1 MSVHELKRPLALEW
15 PAEVLGNLPKALE
28 QLRHWAQITPLHTAL
43 RHKRQGQWYA
53 WRWIDALRDVERLAD
68 GLRQQGFSESSRLA
82 LSGAFEPNLLLL
94 ALAAQS
100 VGGEVLTLADNLEPE
115 ALYQQLWRI
124 RPTHSYVQG
133 RQQVR
138 HWQSAHLLDFAQLLG
153 PVAAAQ
159 RLQRWWQPRGETA
172 LWSEESTHWQG
183 GLAVVLEQWLNS
195 GHGLAF
201 PESLAS
207 ARRDRGEI
215 EPTGLLLSPARLQH
229 LADDIESRLA
239 PQGTWRRRLCDWAIA
254 HPRSGLR
261 RLLKNRV
268 RTLLGFQRLSFIWQP
283 SSTQKTS
290 SDPVWL
296 AEFKR
301 DIA

>member
-1 MSVHELKRPLALEW
+1 MSVHELKRPQALEW
-15 PAEVLGNLPKALE
+15 PAELLGNLPKALE
-28 QLRHWAQITPLHTAL
+28 HLQHWAQLTPLHIAL

-53 WRWIDALRDVERLAD
+53 WRWIDVLRDVERLAD
-68 GLRQQGFSESSRLA
+68 GLRQQGFSAQSRLA
-82 LSGAFEPNLLLL
+82 LSGTFEPDLLLL

-100 VGGEVLTLADNLEPE
+100 AGGQVLTLADDLEPE

-124 RPTHSYVQG
+124 HPSHSYAQG

-138 HWQSAHLLDFAQLLG
+138 HWQSANLLDFTQLLG
-153 PVAAAQ
+153 PADPAQ
-159 RLQRWWQPRGETA
+159 HLQRWWQPSGETV
-172 LWSEESTHWQG
+172 LWSEEGTHWQG

-201 PESLAS
+201 PESPAS
-207 ARRDRGEI
+207 ARRDRGEVA
-215 EPTGLLLSPARLQH
+215 PTGLLLSPERLQH

-239 PQGTWRRRLCDWAIA
+239 PHGTWRRRVCDWAIA
-254 HPRSGLR
+254 HPQSGLR

-268 RTLLGFQRLSFIWQP
+268 RRLLGFQRLTYIWQP
-283 SSTQKTS
+283 ASAQKTS
-290 SDPVWL
+290 RDPAWL

>member
-1 MSVHELKRPLALEW
+1 MSVHELKRPQALEW
-15 PAEVLGNLPKALE
+15 PAELLGNLPEALE
-28 QLRHWAQITPLHTAL
+28 HLQHWAQLTPLHIAL

-53 WRWIDALRDVERLAD
+53 WRWIDVLRDVERLAD
-68 GLRQQGFSESSRLA
+68 GLRQQGFSAQSRLA
-82 LSGAFEPNLLLL
+82 LSGTFEPDLLLL

-100 VGGEVLTLADNLEPE
+100 AGGQVLTLADDLEPE

-124 RPTHSYVQG
+124 HPSHSYAQG

-138 HWQSAHLLDFAQLLG
+138 HWQSANLLDFTQLLG
-153 PVAAAQ
+153 PADPAQ
-159 RLQRWWQPRGETA
+159 HLQRWWQPSGETV
-172 LWSEESTHWQG
+172 LWSEEGTHWQG

-201 PESLAS
+201 PESPAS
-207 ARRDRGEI
+207 ARRDRGEVA
-215 EPTGLLLSPARLQH
+215 PTGLLLSPERLQH

-239 PQGTWRRRLCDWAIA
+239 PHGTWRRRVCEWAIA
-254 HPRSGLR
+254 HPQSGLR

-268 RTLLGFQRLSFIWQP
+268 RRLLGFQRLTYIWQP
-283 SSTQKTS
+283 ASAQKTS
-290 SDPVWL
+290 RDPAWL